1 MRQKRESVLSFEWN
15 DKGLPK
21 VVREYRAKY
30 KLLSQVLDEN
40 VEILEAVHKDLKR
53 LSTPNRRGRE
63 GDYTTE
69 NILRALVIM
78 SVEGLPFRETVIL
91 IGGDD
96 FLQDFVRLR
105 KKPVMDFTFLDK
117 CFLAIRAETWRK
129 VNLLLGRNA
138 AAAKTIDPD
147 VIRTDTTVIEA
158 NIHYP
163 TDSAL
168 MWDVYRVAS
177 RELKKA
183 REIAEKLV
191 PYRFHDRK
199 MKNLHLFITRYSVS
213 KSKSRQRRVRRCYR
227 ALIERTERMVRIVEE
242 FCEKAG
248 KRADFDL
255 LSVAAELEG
264 YLPTMRQITAQARR
278 AKIDGQT
285 VPAAERVFSLFEPHV
300 ELIIRGKRDKP
311 IEFGHKLLLCQ
322 TQEKFISDYEVL
334 EEQQADS
341 ALTEA
346 VIHRHEKRFGRKP
359 RVLAADKG
367 FRPEASKF
375 AELEEEIPTLCIPHR
390 LRDFTDKIMKYWQAF
405 RAGIEGTISALKR
418 AFRLFRCFF
427 KGFKGYAR
435 GVGLT
440 VFTHNLLVLTRQ
452 RAP

>member
-1 MRQKRESVLSFEWN
+1 MRQKRESVLAFEWD

-30 KLLSQVLDEN
+30 KLLSQVLDEHR
-40 VEILEAVHKDLKR
+40 EILEAVHEDLKR
-53 LSTPNRRGRE
+53 LSTPNRNGRE

-69 NILRALVIM
+69 NILRALVVM
-78 SVEGLPFRETVIL
+78 SVEGQPFRDTVIL
-91 IGGDD
+91 IGGDG

-117 CFLAIRAETWRK
+117 CFLAIRPETWQK
-129 VNLLLGRNA
+129 VNLLLGRSA
-138 AAAKTIDPD
+138 AAAEAIDPD
-147 VIRTDTTVIEA
+147 IIRTDTTVIEA
-158 NIHYP
+158 NIHWP

-168 MWDVYRVAS
+168 LWDVWRTAS

-183 REIAEKLV
+183 RAIAEHLV
-191 PYRFHDRK
+191 PHRFHDRK
-199 MKNLHLFITRYSVS
+199 VKNLHLFITRYSIS
-213 KSKSRQRRVRRCYR
+213 KSESRKRRVQQCFR
-227 ALIERTERMVRIVEE
+227 ALIERVERMVRIVEE

-248 KRADFDL
+248 KHADFEML
-255 LSVAAELEG
+255 GVAAELEG
-264 YLPTMRQITAQARR
+264 YLPTMRRITAQARR
-278 AKIDGQT
+278 AQMDGET

-300 ELIIRGKRDKP
+300 ELIQRGKRDKP

-322 TQEKFISDYEVL
+322 TQEKFITDYDVL

-341 ALTEA
+341 VLTES
-346 VIHRHEKRFGRKP
+346 VVRRHEKRFGRTP
-359 RVLAADKG
+359 LVLAADKG
-367 FRPEASKF
+367 FCPAEDKY
-375 AELEEEIPTLCIPHR
+375 AELEEQVTTLCIPQR

-435 GVGLT
+435 GVGMT
-440 VFTHNLLVLTRQ
+440 VFTHNLLVLARQ